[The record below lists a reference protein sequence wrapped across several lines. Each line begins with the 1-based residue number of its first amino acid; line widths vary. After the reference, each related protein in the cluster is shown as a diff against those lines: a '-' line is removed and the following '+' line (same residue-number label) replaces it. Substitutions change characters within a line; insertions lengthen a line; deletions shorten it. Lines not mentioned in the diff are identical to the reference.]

1 MGEGKKEKE
10 GWSRLF
16 QIGKRGTKLLIKKF
30 REDQQF
36 KVHFKSDPLP
46 KVGVMQS
53 NHLMIVCDMNFDNY

>member
-1 MGEGKKEKE
+1 MA
-10 GWSRLF
+10 
-16 QIGKRGTKLLIKKF
+16 RGGAKLLIKKF

-36 KVHFKSDPLP
+36 EVHFKSDPLP